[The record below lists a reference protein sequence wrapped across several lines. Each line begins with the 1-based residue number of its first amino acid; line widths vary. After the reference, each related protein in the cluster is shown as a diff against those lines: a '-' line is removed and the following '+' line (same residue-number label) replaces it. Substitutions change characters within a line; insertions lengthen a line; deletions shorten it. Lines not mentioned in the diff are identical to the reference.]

1 MSRTFTTATD
11 DALIELIQTA
21 THRLIIVAPGLT
33 TPVAKALRGSIG
45 LLSTQSLTVILDADP
60 DVYRMGYGDM
70 EALEIIRR
78 ASAEQLF
85 ELREQPGVRI
95 GVVVSDHRTMVF
107 SPVPRNVDAG
117 STSVE
122 KPNALVIEGAAAE
135 TLAHATALAGPGTEV
150 GQTALTPQR
159 VDETVANLKA
169 DPPQPFDL
177 SRKLKVFRSEVQFI
191 ELKITNATFRS
202 RRIRLPARFQ
212 KLHDEDLRSRISS
225 TLKVPVDLETELE
238 ITVQTDPGQE
248 SLKVND
254 RYIMRLRQEL
264 ERVFFHDW
272 KARGKVI
279 LRRDKE
285 RACKQLERLLAI
297 TKAYHSALQGEID
310 RSRKAFRERFVAE
323 FLELWMQQPPEHLRM
338 RGNVGEEACRA
349 DLEFEAGLLFDRAVE
364 LGDPHHTVVY
374 KDVAIEDLADSERM
388 DELEKLMR
396 RARVSEAT
404 LAKLFEVVD
413 AAAARQ

>member
-11 DALIELIQTA
+11 DALIELIQSA
-21 THRLIIVAPGLT
+21 IHRLIVVAPGLT
-33 TPVAKALRGSIG
+33 TSVASALRGRIG
-45 LLSTQSLTVILDADP
+45 PLSAQSLTVILDADP
-60 DVYRMGYGDM
+60 EVYRMGYGDM

-107 SPVPRNVDAG
+107 SPIPRNVEAG
-117 STSVE
+117 STSIE
-122 KPNALVIEGAAAE
+122 KPNALVIEGTAAE
-135 TLAHATALAGPGTEV
+135 TLAHATALAGPSTEV
-150 GQTALTPQR
+150 GQTALTPER

-191 ELKITNATFRS
+191 ELKMTNATFRS
-202 RRIRLPARFQ
+202 RRIRLPAKLQ
-212 KLHDEDLRSRISS
+212 KLDDEDLRSRISS

-238 ITVQTDPGQE
+238 VSIQTDTGQE
-248 SLKVND
+248 TLKVND
-254 RYIMRLRQEL
+254 RYIMRLRREL

-279 LRRDKE
+279 LRKDKG
-285 RACKQLERLLAI
+285 RAGRQLERLIAI
-297 TKAYHSALQGEID
+297 TRAYHTALRGQID
-310 RSRKAFRERFVAE
+310 QSRKTFRERIVTE
-323 FLELWMQQPPEHLRM
+323 FLELWMQQPPAHLRM
-338 RGNVGEEACRA
+338 RGHVSEENCKA
-349 DLEFEAGLLFDRAVE
+349 DLEFEADLLFDKAVE
-364 LGDPHHTVVY
+364 LGDPHHTVIY
-374 KDVAIEDLADSERM
+374 KDIAIEDLADSERM

-396 RARVSEAT
+396 KARVSEAT

-413 AAAARQ
+413 AAAAKK